1 MFAAGIV
8 VAVNEQAVT
17 VRVQF
22 PDKENVIS
30 WDLNVNQTRAG
41 VVWMPQI
48 GEQVNCLMDEQLKAG
63 TVIGSFYTKE
73 NPPPVQTAEKCHVT
87 FKDGTVIEYDPAAH
101 HLTADIGTGTAAV
114 KASSITLDGDVSI
127 TGGLTV
133 AKDSDISGSLSVVK
147 DVTVSGDANVNGTLT
162 GTTAV
167 KDSKGSMQD
176 IRTQFNTHT
185 HICIA
190 PGIDSAPPTVPMP

>member
-1 MFAAGIV
+1 MFATGIV

-22 PDKENVIS
+22 TDKENMIS

-63 TVIGSFYTKE
+63 AVIGSFYTKE

-87 FKDGTVIEYDPAAH
+87 FKDGTVVEYDPAAH

-127 TGGLTV
+127 TG
-133 AKDSDISGSLSVVK
+133 SLSVSE
-147 DVTVSGDANVNGTLT
+147 DATVSGSIT
-162 GTTAV
+162 GTEAV

-176 IRTQFNTHT
+176 IRDQFNAHT
-185 HICIA
+185 HICTA
-190 PGIDSAPPTVPMP
+190 PGVDSAPPTTSMP